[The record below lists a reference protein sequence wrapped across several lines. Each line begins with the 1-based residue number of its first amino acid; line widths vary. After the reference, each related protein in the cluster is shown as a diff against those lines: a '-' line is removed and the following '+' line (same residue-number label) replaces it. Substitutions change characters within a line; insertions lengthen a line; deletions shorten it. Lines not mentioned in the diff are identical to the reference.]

1 MAISLFNKLKSELAS
16 AGIEARTKDSQKW
29 FTNRIKGITRINE
42 VSFLRDPN
50 LVRKTRFFPG
60 YMYHFTY
67 DPKTKETLPFYD
79 TFPLILA
86 VAPAP
91 GGFYGVNLHYLAPTT
106 RALFLD
112 KLMDIA
118 NKTEF
123 DEKTRFR
130 LNYNLLSSSRRFK
143 EFAPC
148 FKHYLTTNITSRLMM
163 VPSQEWETAIF
174 LPTEKFQGAS
184 KKTVWKD
191 SKKKILK
198 V

>member
-1 MAISLFNKLKSELAS
+1 MAISLFDKLKTELAT

-42 VSFLRDPN
+42 ASFLKDPN
-50 LVRKTRFFPG
+50 LVRKNRFFPG

-91 GGFYGVNLHYLAPTT
+91 GGFYGLNLHYLAPLT
-106 RALFLD
+106 RAMFLD
-112 KLMDIA
+112 KLIDIT

-130 LNYNLLSSSRRFK
+130 LSYNLLSGSRRFK

-174 LPTEKFQGAS
+174 LPTERFEGAS

>member
-1 MAISLFNKLKSELAS
+1 MAISLLDKLKNELAT
-16 AGIEARTKDSQKW
+16 AGINSYTRESQTW
-29 FTNRIKGITRINE
+29 FNNRIKGIRRFNE
-42 VSFLRDPN
+42 VQFLKDKNFVP
-50 LVRKTRFFPG
+50 KTRFFPG
-60 YMYHFTY
+60 YMYHFVY
-67 DPKTKETLPFYD
+67 DPKTKETLPYYD

-91 GGFYGVNLHYLAPTT
+91 GGFYGLNLHYLNPLT

-123 DEKTRFR
+123 DEKKRFR
-130 LNYNLLSSSRRFK
+130 LNYQLLSSSRRFK

-148 FKHYLTTNITSRLMM
+148 FKHYLTNNITSRLMM
-163 VPSQEWETAIF
+163 VPSQEWEVAIF
-174 LPTEKFQGAS
+174 LPTERFEGVN
-184 KKTVWKD
+184 KKVVWKE
-191 SKKKILK
+191 SREKILK